1 MKTAIKN
8 NLSDKEFDELF
19 EESRKSIIAERNN
32 LSPDER
38 KRIDHDPT
46 LERWA
51 GETDTTN
58 EGEE

>member
-1 MKTAIKN
+1 MEQEIKS
-8 NLSDKEFDELF
+8 NLSEAEFDKLF
-19 EESRKSIIAERNN
+19 EDSRDVLIKRRAA
-32 LSPDER
+32 LSEEER
-38 KRIDHDPT
+38 KRIDNDPT